1 LGFGLKVAFSSLKL
15 SDILTILEHPEELAV
30 DTVFEEL
37 SKLYDSACFKIIYI
51 V

>member
-1 LGFGLKVAFSSLKL
+1 
-15 SDILTILEHPEELAV
+15 V